1 MPTTP
6 LYAHRLAE
14 GIAALTALP
23 EDWIDRR
30 TLQEALAV
38 SKWTAWRIL
47 KRCGARDGPGSSLVC
62 QREDLIRQ
70 LQALQ
75 QDSRFAPEIARHQR
89 VERYLDGMARYVGR
103 KHKEIARNQPAL
115 DLLASRFSSLPT
127 GVDLQRAELRIQF
140 SSTQDFLEKFGAV
153 VFALHNDY
161 EQISE
166 FIEAGSASAS
176 KLPGA

>member
-6 LYAHRLAE
+6 LYVHRLAE
-14 GIAALTALP
+14 GIAALSALP
-23 EDWIDRR
+23 EDWIDRQ
-30 TLQEALAV
+30 TFQEALSV

-47 KRCGARDGPGSSLVC
+47 KRCGAPGGSLVC
-62 QREDLIRQ
+62 RREDLIRQ
-70 LQALQ
+70 LQALE
-75 QDSRFAPEIARHQR
+75 QDGRFAPEIARHQR
-89 VERYLDGMARYVGR
+89 VEQYLDEMARYVGR

-115 DLLASRFSSLPT
+115 DLLGSRFSSLPA

-166 FIEAGSASAS
+166 FIEAGSASA
-176 KLPGA
+176 K